1 MTRESFKTI
10 EYISRQ
16 YGETNLGI
24 SKMAVYS
31 PNRKIGEIERSYH
44 VEFRNATYVPNK
56 KPGRLVV
63 DAHGVQYVF
72 QHHYGRVFRLVTMG
86 GRGVA

>member
-1 MTRESFKTI
+1 MRMYSPEVMGIGKT
-10 EYISRQ
+10 
-16 YGETNLGI
+16 
-24 SKMAVYS
+24 AVYS

-72 QHHYGRVFRLVTMG
+72 QRHYGRVFRLVTMG